1 MQTCFV
7 QIEQAFASTVQRLDV
22 AIGDR
27 LDELGEA

>member
-7 QIEQAFASTVQRLDV
+7 QIEQAFASTVQQLDV